1 MNVTYN
7 CPHCQATNRSEVA
20 PETESLVC
28 AGCQSEIR
36 PPADAWEANHLQ
48 RCLVC
53 PSTDL
58 FVRKA
63 FPQRLGVAIV
73 VLGFAASCV
82 AWYDYRTEL
91 TFAILFATALIDVVL
106 YVLVGNLLMCYRCQ
120 AQYRGVDGIERHGGF
135 ELETHERHRQ
145 QLLRLAEFDQ
155 HGKHVSQR

>member
-1 MNVTYN
+1 MNVTYA
-7 CPHCQATNRSEVA
+7 CSQCQALNRDEVGPTSER
-20 PETESLVC
+20 LVC
-28 AGCQSEIR
+28 SGCGAEIK
-36 PPADAWEANHLQ
+36 PPSDAWEGQHLT

-73 VLGFAASCV
+73 ILGFVASCI

-91 TFAILFATALIDVVL
+91 TFGILFATALIDVVL

-120 AQYRGVDGIERHGGF
+120 AQYRGVEGLERHGGF

-145 QLLRLAEFDQ
+145 QLARLAEVDKRQ
-155 HGKHVSQR
+155 RSLSQS